1 MWGRSPRMLEGA
13 RYRPGVVEQ
22 VWQLRRGG
30 EILGEIRVDEGDF
43 PWLSGRFVAR
53 SGYAAVEP
61 LFVEELALIE
71 ADGEL
76 DYDAWEAVYARISDQ
91 VKLIAPDGWPVT
103 DFLLHISGQDAWFRW
118 SDVPLKE

>member
-1 MWGRSPRMLEGA
+1 M
-13 RYRPGVVEQ
+13 VEQ
-22 VWQLRRGG
+22 VWQLRGGG
-30 EILGEIRVDEGDF
+30 EILGEIRVDEGHF

-76 DYDAWEAVYARISDQ
+76 DYDAWKAAYARISDQ
-91 VKLIAPDGWPVT
+91 VELIAPDGRPVA

-118 SDVPLKE
+118 SDVPLEE